1 MMKKSV
7 FLIFVLVLVFSVN
20 AFGGSTRK
28 FRANLKKELHPKEFK
43 YYDIAKAAST
53 KYDVDVSWLLAIIK
67 AESNFNHRAVSP
79 KGAIGLM
86 QLMPETA
93 RWLGIK
99 DPSDPRKNIHAGAK
113 YFSKLLKTFGR
124 MDLALA
130 AYNAGPTVVKRLRR
144 VPRFRQTLLYI
155 SKVLDYQ
162 ERYSLA
168 ISAAARTSGKRNKD
182 I

>member
-1 MMKKSV
+1 MKKSV
-7 FLIFVLVLVFSVN
+7 FLVFILIIAFSVN

-86 QLMPETA
+86 QLMPKTA
-93 RWLGIK
+93 RWLGIN

-130 AYNAGPTVVKRLRR
+130 AYNAGPTLVRKLRR
-144 VPRFRQTLLYI
+144 VPRFRQTLIYV
-155 SKVLDYQ
+155 SRVLDYQ
-162 ERYSLA
+162 QKYSLA
-168 ISAAARTSGKRNKD
+168 ISAAAGTSVKRSNKD